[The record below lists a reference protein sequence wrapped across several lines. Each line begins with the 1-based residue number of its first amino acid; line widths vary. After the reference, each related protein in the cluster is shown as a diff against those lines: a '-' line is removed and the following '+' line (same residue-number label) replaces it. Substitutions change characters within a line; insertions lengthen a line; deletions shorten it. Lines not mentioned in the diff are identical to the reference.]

1 MAFHQ
6 KLRQFVLLV
15 CVLIRVGI
23 AGPAEQLHAQARP
36 PALAPAKPGG
46 PPIKITVSLGDV
58 DITKI
63 IGVVA
68 LEEGIFKRNGLD
80 VDMYVTTGAA
90 EIAEGNGI
98 HVPKQYVRGG
108 RADVGIGGGTP
119 LVHSVATDVDA
130 EDRVIIGSLDHIV
143 HWWIVAR
150 PEIKKVA
157 DLKGKRIGYSGVG
170 AMTHFIIL
178 ELCRRM
184 GWDAEKDI
192 VPMANA
198 ISVDNLERDQVDAFI
213 SPGMATVEFKSKGIF
228 PIADLREDWGPV
240 PIAGSGLVSTKK
252 FVRENPEAVRRFVKS
267 IVESIALMKRNREV
281 AFKAQAK
288 WYGVGDREKQ
298 NANYLVL
305 DTLPNKPYP
314 SVDGIKKTMELY
326 DSLAM
331 KRHQPE
337 DFYDDRFVRELDQ
350 SGYIDSLHKK

>member
-1 MAFHQ
+1 MTLFRRHWRA
-6 KLRQFVLLV
+6 LGGSLT
-15 CVLIRVGI
+15 
-23 AGPAEQLHAQARP
+23 
-36 PALAPAKPGG
+36 ALALAAGSARLAAQPLPPVRPGG
-46 PPIKITVSLGDV
+46 PPIQVTVSLGDV

-68 LEEGIFKRNGLD
+68 LEEGIFRRNGLD
-80 VDMYVTTGAA
+80 VDLYVTAGAA

-98 HVPKQYVRGG
+98 HVPRQYVRGG
-108 RADVGIGGGTP
+108 PRAQLGIGGGTP
-119 LVHSVATDVDA
+119 LVHSVATDVDS

-143 HWWIVAR
+143 HWWIVAK
-150 PEIKKVA
+150 PEIKKVE

-184 GWDAEKDI
+184 GWDPVKDI

-213 SPGMATVEFKSKGIF
+213 SPGMATVEFKAKGIF

-267 IVESIALMKRNREV
+267 IVEAIALMKQNREV
-281 AFKAQAK
+281 AFKGLAK
-288 WYGVGDREKQ
+288 WYGVSDREKQ

-314 SVDGIKKTMELY
+314 AVDGIRKTMELY
-326 DSLAM
+326 DSLSM
-331 KRHQPE
+331 RRRKPE
-337 DFYDDRFVRELDQ
+337 DFYDDRFVRELDE
-350 SGYIDSLHKK
+350 SGFIDSLYQRTGN

>member
-1 MAFHQ
+1 MGLYAQVF
-6 KLRQFVLLV
+6 KNLACAALSAVLASVFLPSI
-15 CVLIRVGI
+15 LT
-23 AGPAEQLHAQARP
+23 AQAL
-36 PALAPAKPGG
+36 PAAQPGG
-46 PPIKITVSLGDV
+46 APIKITVSLGDV

-80 VDMYVTTGAA
+80 VDMWVTTGAA
-90 EIAEGNGI
+90 QVAEGNGI
-98 HVPKQYVRGG
+98 NVPKQYVRSG

-119 LVHSVATDVDA
+119 LVHSVATDVDQA
-130 EDRVIIGSLDHIV
+130 DRVILGSLDHVV

-184 GWDAEKDI
+184 GWDPVMDI
-192 VPMANA
+192 VPLANA
-198 ISVDNLERDQVDAFI
+198 ISVDNLENNQVDAFI
-213 SPGMATVEFKSKGIF
+213 SPGMATVELKSKGVM

-267 IVESIALMKRNREV
+267 IVESIALMKKDREV
-281 AFKAQAK
+281 AFKAEAK
-288 WYGVGDREKQ
+288 WYGVSDREKQ

-314 SVDGIKKTMELY
+314 SVDGVKKTMELY

-331 KRHQPE
+331 RRHKPA
-337 DFYDDRFVRELDQ
+337 DFYDDRFVRELDE
-350 SGYIDSLHKK
+350 SGFIDSLYKK